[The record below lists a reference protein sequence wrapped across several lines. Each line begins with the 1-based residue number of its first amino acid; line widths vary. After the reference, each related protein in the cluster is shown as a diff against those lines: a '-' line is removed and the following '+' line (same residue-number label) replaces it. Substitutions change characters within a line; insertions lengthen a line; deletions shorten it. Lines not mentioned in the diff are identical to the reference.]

1 MLQNL
6 FSTIVASSLLILWVV
21 AVICFIVRTIKNN
34 RAPVITVKA
43 VVVDKHTEETF
54 SKYSGTGTRKK
65 FVVVFSVMGKK
76 LPFYVSEFSYSGYR
90 ITEKGTLTYQG
101 NKIIGFK

>member
-6 FSTIVASSLLILWVV
+6 FSTIVASFLLLLWSV

-43 VVVDKHTEETF
+43 VVIDKHIEETF

>member
-1 MLQNL
+1 MPQNT
-6 FSTIVASSLLILWVV
+6 FSTIIVSSLLILWSV
-21 AVICFIVRTIKNN
+21 AVICFIIRTIKNN

-43 VVVDKHTEETF
+43 VVIDKHIDQAF

-65 FVVVFSVMGKK
+65 FVVVFSAKGKK
-76 LPFYVSEFSYSGYR
+76 LPFYVSEFSYNGYR

-101 NKIIGFK
+101 NKIIEFK